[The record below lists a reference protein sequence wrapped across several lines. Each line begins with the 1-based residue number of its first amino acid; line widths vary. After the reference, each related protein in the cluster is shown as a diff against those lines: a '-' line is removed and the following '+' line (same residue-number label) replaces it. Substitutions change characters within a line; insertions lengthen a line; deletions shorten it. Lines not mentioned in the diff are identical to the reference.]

1 MALTGPVGEVT
12 RHGAYLCLGGVRPAD
27 AARLGREVGALVE
40 RLGLANEF
48 DATGHPDDA
57 VAFVRRLDVSSG
69 HDADPA
75 VADAEAIVHVAS
87 AGAGTV
93 EAFYADLVNLLGDA
107 ARVTPL
113 AGVVRP
119 ARYTG
124 AAMHQFAYAHQ
135 LAQQPG
141 HAAPH
146 AFLVPLRKTAEWW
159 RKDWMERQTYILPR
173 YDDEGRMLNKG
184 HALSAEAGVAALM
197 RRTYRHE
204 REPAPADCYDF
215 LNWFECAE
223 QDVGTFHAVCGALRD
238 VEQNP
243 EWRFV
248 REGPT
253 WHGRRVAT
261 WEELFG

>member
-1 MALTGPVGEVT
+1 MTGPVGEIT
-12 RHGAYLCLGGVRPAD
+12 RHGAYLCLGGIRPSD
-27 AARLGREVGALVE
+27 AARLARPIGVLVE
-40 RLGLANEF
+40 RLGLRNEF
-48 DATGHPDDA
+48 GATSGHPGDA
-57 VAFVRRLDVSSG
+57 VAFVRRLEVLPG
-69 HDADPA
+69 HDADQA
-75 VADAEAIVHVAS
+75 VSDAEAIVHVAS
-87 AGAGTV
+87 AQAKTVAAFRTGFESLLAG
-93 EAFYADLVNLLGDA
+93 A
-107 ARVTPL
+107 ARVTAL
-113 AGVVRP
+113 GGVVRP

-146 AFLVPLRKTAEWW
+146 AFFIPLRKTAEWW
-159 RKDWMERQTYILPR
+159 RKDWIERHTYILPR
-173 YDDEGRMLNKG
+173 YDDHGRMLNKG

-197 RRTYRHE
+197 RRTWRHE
-204 REPAPADCYDF
+204 QEPAPESGYDF
-215 LNWFECAE
+215 LNWFECGE
-223 QDVGTFHAVCGALRD
+223 RDVATFHAVCAALRD

-253 WHGRRVAT
+253 WHGRRVAS

>member
-1 MALTGPVGEVT
+1 MNGPVGEIT
-12 RHGAYLCLGGVRPAD
+12 RHGAYLCLGELRPAE
-27 AARLGREVGALVE
+27 ANRLARQAGELVE
-40 RLGLANEF
+40 RLELRNEF
-48 DATGHPDDA
+48 DGAARPTDNA
-57 VAFVRRLDVSSG
+57 VAFVRRLDVSLG
-69 HDADPA
+69 HE
-75 VADAEAIVHVAS
+75 ADAALSGAQAIVHVAS
-87 AGAGTV
+87 PHAATV
-93 EAFYADLVNLLGDA
+93 EAFRTGLEHLLTGA
-107 ARVTPL
+107 ARITTL

-135 LAQQPG
+135 LPQQPG

-146 AFLVPLRKTAEWW
+146 AFFIPLRKSAEWW
-159 RKDWMERQTYILPR
+159 RKDWMERHTYILPR
-173 YDDEGRMLNKG
+173 YDDDGRMRSKG

-197 RRTYRHE
+197 RRTWRHE
-204 REPAPADCYDF
+204 REPAPDGAYDF

-223 QDVGTFHAVCGALRD
+223 KDVKTFHAVCAALRNA
-238 VEQNP
+238 EQNP

-253 WHGRRVAT
+253 WHGRRVQT